1 MFCVNFIAVHNNRN
15 RGETHHMFI
24 IIIVSKYG
32 TKFSLKGLTQFECSI
47 SVMSTN
53 VCLFDEKWGF

>member
-24 IIIVSKYG
+24 IIIVSKYQIQSKRLNPVG
-32 TKFSLKGLTQFECSI
+32 MF
-47 SVMSTN
+47 N
-53 VCLFDEKWGF
+53 